1 MKPLSLSFSGI
12 GPYPGRV
19 EINFNELNP
28 KGLYLIVGPTGAGK
42 TTLFD
47 AMAYALY
54 GRVASDRAS
63 DIVSAYEDH
72 LPPEIEFTFSHG
84 GRTYIVHRELAT
96 PSKPSIPPSKQW
108 LREFNLKGE
117 ELNTVTGTKAVSEKC
132 SAVTGLNVDEF
143 LQVILLPQGK
153 FQRFLMATGSEKQKV
168 LQAIFGTIIYRKV
181 VDELRKTADRL
192 RAEVWRDEATV
203 REQWAVI
210 DANVQSLHNN
220 AVFEALPDPHENI
233 SATVAFV
240 AERLV
245 ELLVLDKSGRDALMN
260 AKSLHTKA
268 KLDTDRFDKFTQLQT
283 FREQQTGAKKQIDM
297 FKKRIVA
304 HDGAVP
310 VVEAANAQKKLAI
323 ELAEA
328 QKSVVSARAS
338 LKNAATQLKTSADVT
353 KAFTAAIEKS
363 SPAELSSELTKLQS
377 TLANCDQAYKELSSL
392 RQAIKSNDVEQR
404 EQLSELRKIHAEYA
418 KRKRLAAQA
427 KRDLGAARN
436 KVKGLAA
443 ATSAVSQLEK
453 LREKAD
459 VGGAKR
465 TLIAVNSGLRTALHR
480 FEQANVKLQ
489 SGLNL
494 RAKELAGQLAATLLE
509 DEACPVCGST
519 THPRKAKSSTSTA
532 NVEVAEASRDKAFG
546 ELTNAER
553 NVKDA
558 QKALS
563 VAQEYEAKLP
573 SVVAQKKTF
582 KKFHELTTIGESI
595 DDLEMNSNEE
605 SEHLARTRASIS
617 EIERTVAVAVT
628 EGSNLSKQQH
638 QLQARVSKVGQPQH
652 VTSGLAV
659 CKQLKNG
666 VAELERFVTQ
676 SDMLKGEAQL
686 AAFNA
691 SAALDSS
698 SFATE
703 NAARAAFLDSDERTR
718 LKKSVDAFDAIDFE
732 IIKLDAAIGSEPVPK
747 DRPNLDDL
755 SERLQAAESASKEL
769 ASHVTEVKL
778 ASKQID
784 SARKVIS
791 TIETAI
797 EGKASNYRKAESIAA
812 VFDKGAGGPDDQLSL
827 EMWVQRT
834 RFEEVCLVA
843 NTQLRELSA
852 NRYSLTL
859 EQQEGGVAKS
869 RGSGLDIYVLDS
881 YTGYT
886 RPVQSM
892 SGGEQFIASLALALA
907 LAEVVQRHAG
917 GIELPC
923 LFIDEGFGSLDL
935 ESLDLAID
943 VLGKIH
949 AAGRTVGIITHVETM
964 QQQLPIGI
972 RVNKTDQGSTLEVLT
987 N

>member
-19 EINFNELNP
+19 EIDFNELNP

-54 GRVASDRAS
+54 ARVASDRAS
-63 DIVSAYEDH
+63 DIVSAYENR

-84 GRTYIVHRELAT
+84 DRTYIVHRELAT
-96 PSKPSIPPSKQW
+96 PSKPSIPNKQW
-108 LREFNLKGE
+108 LREFSLNGE
-117 ELNTVTGTKAVSEKC
+117 ELNTVTGTNAVSKKC
-132 SAVTGLNVDEF
+132 SEVIGLNVDEF

-153 FQRFLMATGSEKQKV
+153 FQRFLMATGSDKQKI
-168 LQAIFGTIIYRKV
+168 LQTIFGTIVYRRV
-181 VDELRKTADRL
+181 VEQLREATEQL

-203 REQWAVI
+203 SEQWAVI
-210 DANVQSLHNN
+210 DANVQSLYNSPI
-220 AVFEALPDPHENI
+220 FETLPDPHEDI
-233 SATVAFV
+233 DATVAFV
-240 AERLV
+240 AERLA
-245 ELLVLDKSGRDALMN
+245 ELTVLDKSARDTLMN
-260 AKSLHTKA
+260 AKNLHTKA
-268 KLDTDRFDKFTQLQT
+268 TLDTDRFNKVVQIQAL
-283 FREQQTGAKKQIDM
+283 RKQQQGAKKQIDM

-328 QKSVVSARAS
+328 QSSVLLVRAS
-338 LKNAATQLKTSADVT
+338 LKNAATQLKTSAGVK

-363 SPAELSSELTKLQS
+363 SPAKLSSELTKLQT
-377 TLANCDQAYKELSSL
+377 TLADCERAYNELSRL
-392 RQAIKSNDVEQR
+392 RTSISSNDAEQR
-404 EQLSELRKIHAEYA
+404 RQSSNVRQLREDQTKQVRSV
-418 KRKRLAAQA
+418 AQA
-427 KRDLGAARN
+427 KHNLKEARN
-436 KVKGLAA
+436 KLKGLAT
-443 ATSAVSQLEK
+443 ATSAVAQLEE

-465 TLIAVNSGLRTALHR
+465 TLAAANSALRTARQR
-480 FEQANVKLQ
+480 FEQADAKLQ
-489 SGLNL
+489 SALNL
-494 RAKELAGQLAATLLE
+494 RTKELAGQLAAALVE

-519 THPRKAKSSTSTA
+519 AHPRKAKSSTSTM

-546 ELTNAER
+546 GLTNAER

-558 QKALS
+558 QKSLS
-563 VAQEYEAKLP
+563 VAQEFEAKLP
-573 SVVAQKKTF
+573 SVAAQKKTL
-582 KKFHELTTIGESI
+582 KKFHELTAIEESI
-595 DDLEMNSNEE
+595 DALEMDSNEE
-605 SEHLARTRASIS
+605 IEHLASTRVAIS
-617 EIERTVAVAVT
+617 EIERAAAVTVA
-628 EGSNLSKQQH
+628 EGNNLSKQRH
-638 QLQARVSKVGQPQH
+638 QLQAQVSKVGQPQH
-652 VTSGLAV
+652 VTNGLSV

-686 AAFNA
+686 ATSNA
-691 SAALDSS
+691 SAALDNST
-698 SFATE
+698 FATE
-703 NAARAAFLDSDERTR
+703 NAARAAFLVADERTS
-718 LKKSVDAFDAIDFE
+718 LKKSVDAFDATDFE
-732 IIKLDAAIGSEPVPK
+732 IIKLNAAIGTEPVPK
-747 DRPNLDDL
+747 NRPNLDDL
-755 SERLQAAESASKEL
+755 SERLQAAENASKEL
-769 ASHVTEVKL
+769 SSHVTEIKL

-791 TIETAI
+791 TIRAAI
-797 EGKASNYRKAESIAA
+797 EGKVSNYRKAESIAA
-812 VFDKGAGGPDDQLSL
+812 VFDKGAGGPNGQLSL

-859 EQQEGGVAKS
+859 EQEEGGVAKS

-972 RVNKTDQGSTLEVLT
+972 RVNKTDRGSTLEVLT

>member
-63 DIVSAYEDH
+63 DIVSAYENR

-84 GRTYIVHRELAT
+84 DRTYIVHRELAT
-96 PSKPSIPPSKQW
+96 PSKPSIPSKQW

-117 ELNTVTGTKAVSEKC
+117 ELNTVTGAKAVSEKC

-168 LQAIFGTIIYRKV
+168 LQTIFGTMIYRKV
-181 VDELRKTADRL
+181 VDQLRETAEGL
-192 RAEVWRDEATV
+192 RAEVRRDEAIV
-203 REQWAVI
+203 GEQWAVI
-210 DANVQSLHNN
+210 DANVQSLYNN
-220 AVFEALPDPHENI
+220 AIFAALPDPHENI
-233 SATVAFV
+233 NATVAFV

-245 ELLVLDKSGRDALMN
+245 ELLALDKRARDALMN
-260 AKSLHTKA
+260 AKSFHTKA
-268 KLDTDRFDKFTQLQT
+268 KLDTDRFDKFIQLQT
-283 FREQQTGAKKQIDM
+283 LREQQKGDKKQIEM
-297 FKKRIVA
+297 FKKKILA
-304 HDGAVP
+304 HDAAVP
-310 VVEAANAQKKLAI
+310 VVET
-323 ELAEA
+323 AEA
-328 QKSVVSARAS
+328 QKALVIELGVAQKSVLLARTS
-338 LKNAATQLKTSADVT
+338 LKNAATQLKTSAGVT
-353 KAFTAAIEKS
+353 KAFIAAIEKA
-363 SPAELSSELTKLQS
+363 SPAKLSSELAKLYG
-377 TLANCDQAYKELSSL
+377 TLTDCDRAYKELSGI
-392 RQAIKSNDVEQR
+392 RKAINSNDVEQR
-404 EQLSELRKIHAEYA
+404 EHLSELRKLHEEHAKWRRSA
-418 KRKRLAAQA
+418 DQA
-427 KRDLGAARN
+427 KRDLKEARN
-436 KVKGLAA
+436 KLKGLAA

-453 LREKAD
+453 LREKAN

-465 TLIAVNSGLRTALHR
+465 TLIAASSGLRTALRR
-480 FEQANVKLQ
+480 FEQADAKLQ
-489 SGLNL
+489 SALDL
-494 RAKELAGQLAATLLE
+494 RAKELAGQLAAALVE

-519 THPRKAKSSTSTA
+519 AHPRKAKSSSLTV
-532 NVEVAEASRDKAFG
+532 NVEGAETSRDKAFG

-563 VAQEYEAKLP
+563 VAQEFEAKLP
-573 SVVAQKKTF
+573 GVIVQKKIL
-582 KKFHELTTIGESI
+582 KKFHELTTIEESI
-595 DDLEMNSNEE
+595 DELEMNSNVE
-605 SEHLARTRASIS
+605 SEHLANTRAAIS
-617 EIERTVAVAVT
+617 EIERAAAVAVT
-628 EGSNLSKQQH
+628 EGSNLSKQRQ
-638 QLQARVSKVGQPQH
+638 QLQAQVSKVGQPQH
-652 VTSGLAV
+652 VTNGLSV

-686 AAFNA
+686 AASNA
-691 SAALDSS
+691 SAALGSS
-698 SFATE
+698 SFTTE
-703 NAARAAFLDSDERTR
+703 NAARAAFLDGDERTR
-718 LKKSVDAFDAIDFE
+718 LKKSVGAFDAIDLE
-732 IIKLDAAIGSEPVPK
+732 IIKLNAAIGTEPVPK
-747 DRPNLDDL
+747 DRPDLDDL

-769 ASHVTEVKL
+769 ASHVTEIEL

-791 TIETAI
+791 TIEAAI

-812 VFDKGAGGPDDQLSL
+812 VFEKGAGGPSGQLSL

-859 EQQEGGVAKS
+859 EQEEGGVAKS

-935 ESLDLAID
+935 ESLDRAIE

>member
-19 EINFNELNP
+19 EINFSELNP

-63 DIVSAYEDH
+63 DIVSAYENR
-72 LPPEIEFTFSHG
+72 LPPVIEFTFSHG
-84 GRTYIVHRELAT
+84 DRTYIVHRELAT
-96 PSKPSIPPSKQW
+96 PSKQLIPSKQW
-108 LREFNLKGE
+108 LREFNHKGE

-132 SAVTGLNVDEF
+132 GAVTGLDVDEF

-153 FQRFLMATGSEKQKV
+153 FQRFLMATGSEKRNI
-168 LQAIFGTIIYRKV
+168 LQTIFGTMIYRKV
-181 VDELRKTADRL
+181 VDQLRETAEEL
-192 RAEVWRDEATV
+192 RAEVRRDESIAG
-203 REQWAVI
+203 EQWAVI
-210 DANVQSLHNN
+210 DANVQSLSNN
-220 AVFEALPDPHENI
+220 AKFDALPDPHDNI
-233 SATVAFV
+233 NATVAFV
-240 AERLV
+240 AERLE
-245 ELLVLDKSGRDALMN
+245 ELLALDKRARDALMN

-310 VVEAANAQKKLAI
+310 VVEAANAQKTLAI

-328 QKSVVSARAS
+328 QRSVLSARAS
-338 LKNAATQLKTSADVT
+338 LKNAAIQLKTSAGVT

-363 SPAELSSELTKLQS
+363 SPAELSSELTKLHN
-377 TLANCDQAYKELSSL
+377 TLGDCDRAYKELSSL
-392 RQAIKSNDVEQR
+392 REAIKSNDVEQR
-404 EQLSELRKIHAEYA
+404 KQLSKLRHLHEEYA
-418 KRKRLAAQA
+418 KRKRSADQA
-427 KRDLGAARN
+427 KRDLKEARN
-436 KVKGLAA
+436 KLKGLAA

-459 VGGAKR
+459 VDGAKR
-465 TLIAVNSGLRTALHR
+465 TLVAANSVLTTARRR
-480 FEQANVKLQ
+480 FEQADAKLQ
-489 SGLNL
+489 SALDL
-494 RAKELAGQLAATLLE
+494 RTKELAGQLAAALDD

-519 THPRKAKSSTSTA
+519 THPRKAKSSTLTV
-532 NVEVAEASRDKAFG
+532 NVEAAEASRDKAFG
-546 ELTNAER
+546 ERTNAER

-563 VAQEYEAKLP
+563 VATEFEAKLP
-573 SVVAQKKTF
+573 SVAAQKKIL
-582 KKFHELTTIGESI
+582 KKFHELTTIEGSI
-595 DDLEMNSNEE
+595 DDLEMDSNQET
-605 SEHLARTRASIS
+605 EHLASTRVAIS
-617 EIERTVAVAVT
+617 RIERATAVTVT
-628 EGSNLSKQQH
+628 EGKILSSKRH
-638 QLQARVSKVGQPQH
+638 QLQAKVSKVGQPQH
-652 VTSGLAV
+652 VTNGISI
-659 CKQLKNG
+659 CKQLKIG

-676 SDMLKGEAQL
+676 SDMFKGEAQL
-686 AAFNA
+686 AASNA
-691 SAALDSS
+691 SATLEIS

-703 NAARAAFLDSDERTR
+703 NEARAAFLEGDERTS
-718 LKKSVDAFDAIDFE
+718 LKKSVDAFDATDFE
-732 IIKLDAAIGSEPVPK
+732 IVKLGAAIGTEPVPK
-747 DRPNLDDL
+747 NRPNLDDL
-755 SERLQAAESASKEL
+755 SERLQAAENASREL
-769 ASHVTEVKL
+769 SSHVTEVKL

-784 SARKVIS
+784 SAHKVIS
-791 TIETAI
+791 TIEAAMEDKI
-797 EGKASNYRKAESIAA
+797 SNCRKAESIAA
-812 VFDKGAGGPDDQLSL
+812 VFDKGAGGPSGQLSL

-859 EQQEGGVAKS
+859 EQEEGGVAKKN
-869 RGSGLDIYVLDS
+869 GSGLDIYVLDS

-935 ESLDLAID
+935 ESLDRAIE

-972 RVNKTDQGSTLEVLT
+972 RVDKTDRGSTLEVLT

>member
-1 MKPLSLSFSGI
+1 MKPISLSFSGI

-63 DIVSAYEDH
+63 DIVSAYENR

-84 GRTYIVHRELAT
+84 DRTYIVHRELPT
-96 PSKPSIPPSKQW
+96 PSKPSIPSKQW
-108 LREFNLKGE
+108 LREFSLNGE
-117 ELNTVTGTKAVSEKC
+117 ELNAVTGAKAVSEKC
-132 SAVTGLNVDEF
+132 SGVIGLNVDEF

-153 FQRFLMATGSEKQKV
+153 FQRFLMATGSDKQKI
-168 LQAIFGTIIYRKV
+168 LQTIFGTMIYRRV
-181 VDELRKTADRL
+181 VEQLREATDRL
-192 RAEVWRDEATV
+192 RTEVAGDEATV

-210 DANVQSLHNN
+210 DANIQPLYNSSM
-220 AVFEALPDPHENI
+220 FEALPDPHEDI
-233 SATVAFV
+233 DATVTFI

-245 ELLVLDKSGRDALMN
+245 GLHTLDKSARDVLMN

-268 KLDTDRFDKFTQLQT
+268 TLDTDRFDKFVQMQILRT
-283 FREQQTGAKKQIDM
+283 QQTGAKKKIDM

-310 VVEAANAQKKLAI
+310 VVEAANAQKKIAI

-328 QKSVVSARAS
+328 QKSVLSTRAS
-338 LKNAATQLKTSADVT
+338 LKNAATQLKTSAGVT

-377 TLANCDQAYKELSSL
+377 TLGDCDRAYKKLSSL
-392 RQAIKSNDVEQR
+392 REAIKSNDVEQR
-404 EQLSELRKIHAEYA
+404 KQLSELRQLNQEHA
-418 KRKRLAAQA
+418 KRKRSADQA
-427 KRDLGAARN
+427 KRDLKEARN
-436 KVKGLAA
+436 KLKGLAA

-453 LREKAD
+453 LREKAN

-465 TLIAVNSGLRTALHR
+465 TLIAASSGLRTALQR
-480 FEQANVKLQ
+480 FEQANAKLQ
-489 SGLNL
+489 SALNL

-509 DEACPVCGST
+509 NEACPVCGST
-519 THPRKAKSSTSTA
+519 THPRKAKSSTLTV
-532 NVEVAEASRDKAFG
+532 NVEVAETSRDKAFG
-546 ELTNAER
+546 ELTNAKR

-563 VAQEYEAKLP
+563 VAQEFEAKLP
-573 SVVAQKKTF
+573 GIVVQKKIL
-582 KKFHELTTIGESI
+582 KKFHELTTIEESI
-595 DDLEMNSNEE
+595 DELEMNSNVE
-605 SEHLARTRASIS
+605 SEHLANTRAAIG
-617 EIERTVAVAVT
+617 EIERAAAVAVS
-628 EGSNLSKQQH
+628 EGSNLSKQRH
-638 QLQARVSKVGQPQH
+638 QLQTQVSKVGQPQH
-652 VTSGLAV
+652 VTNGLSV

-666 VAELERFVTQ
+666 VAELGRFVTQ

-686 AAFNA
+686 AASNA
-691 SAALDSS
+691 SAALGSS

-718 LKKSVDAFDAIDFE
+718 LKKSVGAFDAIDLE
-732 IIKLDAAIGSEPVPK
+732 IIKLNAAIGSEPVPK
-747 DRPNLDDL
+747 DRPDLDDL

-769 ASHVTEVKL
+769 ASHVTEIKL

-791 TIETAI
+791 TIEAAI
-797 EGKASNYRKAESIAA
+797 EGKASNCRKAESIAA
-812 VFDKGAGGPDDQLSL
+812 VFDKGAGGPSGQLSL

-859 EQQEGGVAKS
+859 EQEEGGVAKS

-935 ESLDLAID
+935 ESLDRAIE

-987 N
+987 D

>member
-1 MKPLSLSFSGI
+1 MRPLSLSFSGI

-19 EINFNELNP
+19 KIDFSELNP

-47 AMAYALY
+47 AMAFALY
-54 GRVASDRAS
+54 GRVPSDRAS
-63 DIVSAYEDH
+63 DIVSAYEDR
-72 LPPEIEFTFSHG
+72 LPPEIEFAFSHG
-84 GRTYIVHRELAT
+84 DRTYIVHRELAT
-96 PSKPSIPPSKQW
+96 PNKKPIPSKQW
-108 LREFNLKGE
+108 FREFSLDGA
-117 ELNTVTGTKAVSEKC
+117 ELHAVTGTTAVNERC
-132 SAVTGLNVDEF
+132 SGVIGLNVDEF

-153 FQRFLMATGSEKQKV
+153 FQKFLMATGSVKQNL
-168 LQAIFGTIIYRKV
+168 LQTIFGTMTYRRV
-181 VDELRKTADRL
+181 VEQLRETTERL
-192 RAEVWRDEATV
+192 RAEVANDEATV

-210 DANVQSLHNN
+210 NANVQPLYRSSI
-220 AVFEALPDPHENI
+220 FDALPDPYEDI
-233 SATVAFV
+233 DAAVGFI
-240 AERLV
+240 AERLE
-245 ELLVLDKSGRDALMN
+245 ELIALDKNARETLMDAQ
-260 AKSLHTKA
+260 SLHTKA
-268 KLDTDRFDKFTQLQT
+268 QTDADRFDKFVQMETL
-283 FREQQTGAKKQIDM
+283 RKRQQGTKKQTEM
-297 FKKRIVA
+297 FKQKIMA

-310 VVEAANAQKKLAI
+310 VVAAANAQHNLAAA
-323 ELAEA
+323 LGVA
-328 QKSVVSARAS
+328 QKSVLSARAV
-338 LKNAATQLKTSADVT
+338 LKTAATQFKTSAGVA
-353 KAFTAAIEKS
+353 KAFIAAIKQS
-363 SPAELSSELTKLQS
+363 SPAKLSSELAKLQS
-377 TLANCDQAYKELSSL
+377 ALADCDRAYKELSVL
-392 RQAIKSNDVEQR
+392 RKAIDANDVKQR
-404 EQLSELRKIHAEYA
+404 EQLSELRKLHAEYA
-418 KRKRLAAQA
+418 KQKRLAAQA

-436 KVKGLAA
+436 KVKSLAA

-465 TLIAVNSGLRTALHR
+465 TLIAANSGLRTALQR
-480 FEQANVKLQ
+480 FEQANAKLQ
-489 SGLNL
+489 SALNL
-494 RAKELAGQLAATLLE
+494 RAKEMAGQLAATLLE
-509 DEACPVCGST
+509 DEACPVCGSM
-519 THPRKAKSSTSTA
+519 THPRKAKSSNSTA
-532 NVEVAEASRDKAFG
+532 NVEVAETSRDKAFG

-573 SVVAQKKTF
+573 SVVVQKKIF
-582 KKFHELTTIGESI
+582 KKFEELTTIGESI
-595 DDLEMNSNEE
+595 DDLEKISNEE
-605 SEHLARTRASIS
+605 SEHLARTRAAIS
-617 EIERTVAVAVT
+617 EIERTLAVAVT
-628 EGSNLSKQQH
+628 EGSNLSKQRH
-638 QLQARVSKVGQPQH
+638 QLQAQVSKVGQPQH
-652 VTSGLAV
+652 VKNGLSI
-659 CKQLKNG
+659 CKQLKSG
-666 VAELERFVTQ
+666 VADLERFVTQ
-676 SDMLKGEAQL
+676 SNMLGGEAQL

-691 SAALDSS
+691 SAALESS
-698 SFATE
+698 IFATE
-703 NAARAAFLDSDERTR
+703 YAARAAFLEGDELTS
-718 LKKSVDAFDAIDFE
+718 LKNSVDASDAIDLE
-732 IIKLDAAIGSEPVPK
+732 IIKLRAAIGSEPVPK
-747 DRPNLDDL
+747 GRPNLDVL
-755 SERLQAAESASKEL
+755 SERLQAAENASREL
-769 ASHVTEVKL
+769 SSHVTEVKL
-778 ASKQID
+778 ASEQID

-791 TIETAI
+791 TIEAAI

-812 VFDKGAGGPDDQLSL
+812 VFDKGAGGPSGQLSL

-859 EQQEGGVAKS
+859 EQEEGGVAKS

-935 ESLDLAID
+935 ESLDRAVE

-972 RVNKTDQGSTLEVLT
+972 RVNKTDQGSTLEVLS

>member
-19 EINFNELNP
+19 EIDFNELNP
-28 KGLYLIVGPTGAGK
+28 KGLYLVVGPTGAGK

-54 GRVASDRAS
+54 ARVASDRAS
-63 DIVSAYEDH
+63 DIVSAYENR

-84 GRTYIVHRELAT
+84 DRTYIVHRELAT
-96 PSKPSIPPSKQW
+96 PSKPSIPNKQW
-108 LREFNLKGE
+108 LREFGLNGE
-117 ELNTVTGTKAVSEKC
+117 ELNTVTGTNAVSKKC
-132 SAVTGLNVDEF
+132 SEVIGLNVDEF

-153 FQRFLMATGSEKQKV
+153 FQRFLMATGSDKQKI
-168 LQAIFGTIIYRKV
+168 LQTIFGTIVYRRV
-181 VDELRKTADRL
+181 VEQLRETTEQL

-203 REQWAVI
+203 GEQWAVI
-210 DANVQSLHNN
+210 DANVQSLRNS
-220 AVFEALPDPHENI
+220 AAFEALPDPHENI
-233 SATVAFV
+233 NAAVAFV

-245 ELLVLDKSGRDALMN
+245 ELLALDKSGRDALMN
-260 AKSLHTKA
+260 AKSLHIKA
-268 KLDTDRFDKFTQLQT
+268 KIDSDRFDKFTQLQT
-283 FREQQTGAKKQIDM
+283 FREQQKGDEKQIEM
-297 FKKRIVA
+297 FKKRIKA
-304 HDGAVP
+304 HDAAIP
-310 VVEAANAQKKLAI
+310 VIETADAHKKLVL
-323 ELAEA
+323 ELGVA
-328 QKSVVSARAS
+328 QKSVLLVRDS
-338 LKNAATQLKTSADVT
+338 LSNSATQLKISSGVA
-353 KAFTAAIEKS
+353 KAFIAAIKQS
-363 SPAELSSELTKLQS
+363 SPAKLSSELAKLQS
-377 TLANCDQAYKELSSL
+377 TLADCDRAYKELSIL
-392 RQAIKSNDVEQR
+392 RKAINANDVAQR
-404 EQLSELRKIHAEYA
+404 EQLTELRKLHAEYA
-418 KRKRLAAQA
+418 KRKRLASQA

-436 KVKGLAA
+436 KVKSLAA

-465 TLIAVNSGLRTALHR
+465 TLIAANSGLRIALQR
-480 FEQANVKLQ
+480 FEQANAKLQ
-489 SGLNL
+489 SALNL

-532 NVEVAEASRDKAFG
+532 NVEVAETSRDKAFG

-573 SVVAQKKTF
+573 SVVVQKKIF
-582 KKFHELTTIGESI
+582 KKFDELTAIGESI

-605 SEHLARTRASIS
+605 SEHLASTRAAIS
-617 EIERTVAVAVT
+617 EIERTLAVAVT
-628 EGSNLSKQQH
+628 EGSNLSKQRQ
-638 QLQARVSKVGQPQH
+638 QLQAQVSKVGQPQH
-652 VTSGLAV
+652 VTDGLSI
-659 CKQLKNG
+659 CKQLKSG

-703 NAARAAFLDSDERTR
+703 NASRAAFLDSDERTR
-718 LKKSVDAFDAIDFE
+718 LKKSVDAFDAIVFE

-755 SERLQAAESASKEL
+755 SERLQAAESDSKEL

-791 TIETAI
+791 TIEAAI

-812 VFDKGAGGPDDQLSL
+812 VFDKGAGGPSGQLSL

-859 EQQEGGVAKS
+859 EQEEGGVAKS

-935 ESLDLAID
+935 ESLDRAVE
-943 VLGKIH
+943 VLGRIH

-972 RVNKTDQGSTLEVLT
+972 RVNKTDQGSTLEVLS

>member
-19 EINFNELNP
+19 EINFSELNP

-63 DIVSAYEDH
+63 DIVSAYENR
-72 LPPEIEFTFSHG
+72 LPPEIEFKFSHG
-84 GRTYIVHRELAT
+84 DRTYVVHRELAT
-96 PSKPSIPPSKQW
+96 PSKPSIPSKQW
-108 LREFNLKGE
+108 LREFSLNGE
-117 ELNTVTGTKAVSEKC
+117 ELNAMTGAKAVSEKC
-132 SAVTGLNVDEF
+132 SAVIGLNVDEF

-153 FQRFLMATGSEKQKV
+153 FQQFLMATGSDKQKI
-168 LQAIFGTIIYRKV
+168 LQTIFGTMIYRRV
-181 VDELRKTADRL
+181 VEQLRETTDRL
-192 RAEVWRDEATV
+192 RIEVAGDEATV

-210 DANVQSLHNN
+210 DANVQALYNSPM
-220 AVFEALPDPHENI
+220 FETLPDPHKDI
-233 SATVAFV
+233 DATVAFI
-240 AERLV
+240 AERLA
-245 ELLVLDKSGRDALMN
+245 ELATLDKSARDTLMN

-268 KLDTDRFDKFTQLQT
+268 TLDTDRFDKFVQMQT
-283 FREQQTGAKKQIDM
+283 LRKQQTGAKKQIDM

-310 VVEAANAQKKLAI
+310 VVEAANAQKTLAI

-328 QKSVVSARAS
+328 QRSVLSARAS
-338 LKNAATQLKTSADVT
+338 LKNAAIQLKTSTGVT

-377 TLANCDQAYKELSSL
+377 TLGDCDRAYKELSSL
-392 RQAIKSNDVEQR
+392 REAIKSNDVEQR
-404 EQLSELRKIHAEYA
+404 KQLSKLRHLHEEHA
-418 KRKRLAAQA
+418 KRKRSADQA
-427 KRDLGAARN
+427 KRDLKEARN
-436 KVKGLAA
+436 KLKGLAA

-453 LREKAD
+453 LREKAN

-465 TLIAVNSGLRTALHR
+465 TLVAANSVLTTARRR
-480 FEQANVKLQ
+480 FEQAGAKLQ
-489 SGLNL
+489 SALDL
-494 RAKELAGQLAATLLE
+494 RTKELAGQLAAALVD

-519 THPRKAKSSTSTA
+519 THPRKAKSSTLTV
-532 NVEVAEASRDKAFG
+532 NVEVAETSRDKAFG

-563 VAQEYEAKLP
+563 VATEFEAKLP
-573 SVVAQKKTF
+573 SVVAQKKTL
-582 KKFHELTTIGESI
+582 KKFHELTTIEGSI
-595 DDLEMNSNEE
+595 DDLEMDSNEE
-605 SEHLARTRASIS
+605 IEHLASTRIAIS
-617 EIERTVAVAVT
+617 EIERAAAVTVA
-628 EGSNLSKQQH
+628 EGDNLSSQRH
-638 QLQARVSKVGQPQH
+638 QLQAKVSKVGQPQH
-652 VTSGLAV
+652 VTNGLSV

-666 VAELERFVTQ
+666 VAELERFVKQ
-676 SDMLKGEAQL
+676 SDMLRGETQL
-686 AAFNA
+686 ATFNA

-698 SFATE
+698 TFATE
-703 NAARAAFLDSDERTR
+703 NAARAAFLEGDERTS
-718 LKKSVDAFDAIDFE
+718 LKKSVDAFDATDFE
-732 IIKLDAAIGSEPVPK
+732 IAKLGAAIGTEPVPK
-747 DRPNLDDL
+747 DRPDLDDL
-755 SERLQAAESASKEL
+755 GERLQAAENASREL
-769 ASHVTEVKL
+769 SSHVTEVKL
-778 ASKQID
+778 ANKQIY

-791 TIETAI
+791 TIEAAM
-797 EGKASNYRKAESIAA
+797 EGKASNCRKAESISA
-812 VFDKGAGGPDDQLSL
+812 VFEKGAGGPTGQLSL

-859 EQQEGGVAKS
+859 EQEEGGVARR

-935 ESLDLAID
+935 ESLDRAIE

-972 RVNKTDQGSTLEVLT
+972 RVNKTDRGSTLEVLT